1 MAENQP
7 QLRAVRPSPQRADTC
22 NDQVVGAILSGWRY
36 DISGISPDLRV
47 DYEAHLYNCAHCRR
61 RQRLHRTVD
70 VLLLAATTLSFAAF
84 LLAAMVMHRVEAMTH
99 ISNVHLHLHEQGTA
113 RLFRL
118 PSAVTISLE
127 GVAIAGVVVSML
139 LWLLVTIATPI
150 PHMISTIFRERVS
163 PELRERLRK
172 QAA

>member
-1 MAENQP
+1 MAKNSPHSRASQP
-7 QLRAVRPSPQRADTC
+7 DTC

-36 DISGISPDLRV
+36 DISGISPELRV

-84 LLAAMVMHRVEAMTH
+84 LLAALVMHRVEAMTH
-99 ISNVHLHLHEQGTA
+99 IGNNVHLHLHEQGST
-113 RLFRL
+113 LFRL

-127 GVAIAGVVVSML
+127 AVAVAGVIVSML
-139 LWLLVTIATPI
+139 LWTLVTIATPI
-150 PHMISTIFRERVS
+150 PNMVATIFRERIS

>member
-1 MAENQP
+1 MAKDLYQSGT
-7 QLRAVRPSPQRADTC
+7 RARDTC

-47 DYEAHLYNCAHCRR
+47 DYEAHLYGCEHCRR

-70 VLLLAATTLSFAAF
+70 VLLLAVTSLSFAAF
-84 LLAAMVMHRVEAMTH
+84 LLAAIVMHRVEA
-99 ISNVHLHLHEQGTA
+99 ISHLQNLHVHLHEQGS
-113 RLFRL
+113 LSRL
-118 PSAVTISLE
+118 PSSVTISLE
-127 GVAIAGVVVSML
+127 AVAIAGMVVSML
-139 LWLLVTIATPI
+139 LWTLVAIATPI
-150 PHMISTIFRERVS
+150 PNMVSTLFRERVS